1 MESGIVWNKRKNVEN
16 RKLNMYSLQWS
27 HTRSWPLDGIIQN
40 MYLNACWDSFEE
52 FGQDLKGESIPASI
66 PPARGVSTNNSLPSL
81 SWEIL
86 L

>member
-16 RKLNMYSLQWS
+16 RKLSMQSLQRS

-40 MYLNACWDSFEE
+40 MYLNGYWDSFEE
-52 FGQDLKGESIPASI
+52 FGQDLKGESIPASL
-66 PPARGVSTNNSLPSL
+66 PQARGVNTSNSLPSL
-81 SWEIL
+81 SQEIL